1 LLKVLFKIKGENMGL
16 KTFPG
21 GIHPHDFK
29 DFSKDKKIEEM
40 PLPQKVVIPLSQHIG
55 APSKPIVKVGDEVLA
70 GQCIAGGFVSIP
82 MHSSIS
88 GKVTKLAKFNHPT
101 GILVQG
107 IEITG
112 DGEDRWVEL
121 TDDSNYMDLCAKDM
135 KDRITAAGICGM
147 GGAGFPTH
155 VKISPPEGKTIDTI
169 ILNGVECEPYLTA
182 DYRIML
188 EQAEDIIAGL
198 KILMKTVDA
207 KNGVIGIEAN
217 KPDAIKLFK
226 KLLKNEK
233 NIKVVG
239 LQLKYPQGAEKQLIY
254 AATKRKVPNKG
265 GLPMDVNV
273 VVQNVGTAIA
283 VYEAVRYQKP
293 LVERVITVSGRI
305 VKEPKNIRARIGTIY
320 SDLLEF
326 CGSTTEDIGKVISG
340 GPMMGFAMP
349 SLETPMTKGSSGLL
363 LFDMKE
369 AHREKE
375 DVCLRCGRCVDIC
388 PMYLVPSLIAHHV
401 RNDDWNSAE
410 KFGVMECMKCGSCAY
425 VCPSHI
431 KLIQWIDIGKIKV
444 SENRQK

>member
-1 LLKVLFKIKGENMGL
+1 
-16 KTFPG
+16 
-21 GIHPHDFK
+21 
-29 DFSKDKKIEEM
+29 
-40 PLPQKVVIPLSQHIG
+40 
-55 APSKPIVKVGDEVLA
+55 
-70 GQCIAGGFVSIP
+70 
-82 MHSSIS
+82 
-88 GKVTKLAKFNHPT
+88 
-101 GILVQG
+101 
-107 IEITG
+107 
-112 DGEDRWVEL
+112 DGEDKWIEL
-121 TDDSNYMDLCAKDM
+121 IDDSNYMDLSAKEM
-135 KDRITAAGICGM
+135 KDRIAEAGVCGM

-155 VKISPPEGKTIDTI
+155 VKLSPPEGKAIDTI

-198 KILMKTVDA
+198 KILMKIVDA
-207 KNGVIGIEAN
+207 KNGVVGIEAN

-226 KLLKNEK
+226 NLVKKDK

-239 LQLKYPQGAEKQLIY
+239 LHLKYPQGAEKQLIY

-283 VYEAVRYQKP
+283 VYEAVRFKKP
-293 LVERVITVSGRI
+293 LVDRVITVSGRI
-305 VKEPKNIRARIGTIY
+305 VKDPKNIKARIGSYY

-326 CGSTTEDIGKVISG
+326 CGGTTEDIGKVISG
-340 GPMMGFAMP
+340 GPMMGFAIP

-363 LFDMKE
+363 LFDKKE
-369 AHREKE
+369 AHKEQE

-388 PMYLVPSLIAHHV
+388 PMNLVPSLIAHHV
-401 RNDDWNSAE
+401 RNDDWDSAE
-410 KFGVMECMKCGSCAY
+410 KFGVMDCMKCGSCAY

-444 SENRQK
+444 SEKNRAN